1 VSGLKEKEKEREK
14 TFFAGKKNPDF
25 FDLSPSC
32 FFPNHKKNR
41 PWLLAD
47 PLAGQLLAR
56 GQPWFVSLF
65 CVLKFLEPL
74 ELRRGKERKREKTHS
89 RLRSRKKNHSKKTAP
104 GVNCVGPFACYR
116 QHPAVVTAPFIAP
129 GRFVGESCVAAAE
142 FGTVRRNVLHV
153 FDKGATPDMEQLA
166 AQVSGAVV
174 GISGA
179 PLAPAAPELPSYG
192 VPMPVPV
199 GAGSSASSAAAV
211 GADSVDGAGLLG
223 GGLGGGI
230 DGGGIGGGL
239 GAPDAAAGASGSS
252 GRK

>member
-1 VSGLKEKEKEREK
+1 LCFEVFGAFGVKKRKRKKERENSLS
-14 TFFAGKKNPDF
+14 TSFEKKKSF
-25 FDLSPSC
+25 
-32 FFPNHKKNR
+32 
-41 PWLLAD
+41 
-47 PLAGQLLAR
+47 Q
-56 GQPWFVSLF
+56 
-65 CVLKFLEPL
+65 
-74 ELRRGKERKREKTHS
+74 
-89 RLRSRKKNHSKKTAP
+89 KTAP
-104 GVNCVGPFACYR
+104 GVNCVGPFARYR